1 MLNAVSHLRTLIT
14 ACLFLPS
21 SRGFCEFPVELLNC
35 DVQGVA
41 PQHLKPL
48 AVTFLYISVIG
59 FMSKK
64 PSQSCQYSAGLPM

>member
-1 MLNAVSHLRTLIT
+1 MLNAVSHLCTLIT

-21 SRGFCEFPVELLNC
+21 RRDFCEFRVELLNC
-35 DVQGVA
+35 DVHSVA
-41 PQHLKPL
+41 PQQLKPV

-64 PSQSCQYSAGLPM
+64 PGQCCQYSAGLPM